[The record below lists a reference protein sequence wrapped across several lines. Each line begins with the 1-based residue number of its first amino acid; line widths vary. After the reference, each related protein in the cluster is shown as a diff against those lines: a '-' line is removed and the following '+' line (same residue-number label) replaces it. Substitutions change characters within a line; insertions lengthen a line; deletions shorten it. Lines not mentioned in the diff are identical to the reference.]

1 MDIDDVAATSG
12 EATAEAVVEA
22 CAQAGAE
29 ASTQACAEASADA
42 TATVDGE
49 PDREDEIVVY
59 GLSKWQTGKSLKERL
74 EGHLAVKG
82 IRRCRKQP
90 TDTHAFVHF
99 LTASAA
105 EEARKLID
113 GHVWKGSE
121 LWTKQARAMDPERFV
136 KRQRLERD
144 AGEPEPSLK
153 NVVDCVTP
161 LHALPYEEQLL
172 VKRKVLLGALREL
185 PTKWKTTM
193 KEMPKEAW
201 AAWRVPFVDPKV
213 TQAHEGAPCEL
224 APVIPAP
231 RTHGYRNKCE
241 FSFGRDAEGRPCIG
255 FLRGALRFG
264 PPVVGPPDAC
274 PNVSDEMKAVQ
285 SAAPSVEA
293 AEAEVEAL
301 LASLL
306 SPPLFPPVNTTGA
319 EALCELLRS
328 LVGATKET
336 VLLDVCCG
344 TGTLGLSLASSV
356 KRLIGIEMCAP
367 AVEDA
372 RANAARN
379 GITNALFIAKKA
391 EEATLSVLENLSA
404 AEKRSLVAI
413 VDPPRAGLHTD
424 VLKALRG
431 CLPLTKILFVA
442 CHAPSFVANSVAAE
456 VTAKVAAAPRALLAL
471 EHGI

>member
-1 MDIDDVAATSG
+1 MVASSG

-22 CAQAGAE
+22 CAGAE
-29 ASTQACAEASADA
+29 ASSQACAKASGEA

-185 PTKWKTTM
+185 PTKWKMTM

-201 AAWRVPFVDPKV
+201 AAWRVPFIDPKV

-274 PNVSDEMKAVQ
+274 PNVSDEMKAVVQRVQAFLLAREVGGGGRVGGGDRAGGGDGGAGSSSEAGSGAASGCGGGLPPYDKVTRAGFWRQLLARQAFNPCPTADGEASTGASAGEDAKAGANATPAPLLLVVSVQQ

-293 AEAEVEAL
+293 AEAEVQAL
-301 LASLL
+301 LAVLL
-306 SPPLFPPVNTTGA
+306 SPPLFPPVRP
-319 EALCELLRS
+319 LVRLRRVVS
-328 LVGATKET
+328 
-336 VLLDVCCG
+336 
-344 TGTLGLSLASSV
+344 
-356 KRLIGIEMCAP
+356 
-367 AVEDA
+367 
-372 RANAARN
+372 
-379 GITNALFIAKKA
+379 
-391 EEATLSVLENLSA
+391 
-404 AEKRSLVAI
+404 
-413 VDPPRAGLHTD
+413 
-424 VLKALRG
+424 
-431 CLPLTKILFVA
+431 
-442 CHAPSFVANSVAAE
+442 
-456 VTAKVAAAPRALLAL
+456 
-471 EHGI
+471 

>member
-1 MDIDDVAATSG
+1 MVASSG
-12 EATAEAVVEA
+12 VATAEAVVEA
-22 CAQAGAE
+22 CAGAE
-29 ASTQACAEASADA
+29 ASSQACAKASGEA

-185 PTKWKTTM
+185 PTKWKMTM

-274 PNVSDEMKAVQ
+274 PNVSDEMKAVVQRVQAFLLAREVGGGGRVGGGDGAGGGDGGAGSSSEAGSGAASGCGGGLPPYDKVTRAGFWRQLLARQAFNPCPTADGEASTGASAGEDANAGASATPAPLLLVVSVQQ

-293 AEAEVEAL
+293 AEAEVQAL
-301 LASLL
+301 LAVLL
-306 SPPLFPPVNTTGA
+306 SPPLFPPV
-319 EALCELLRS
+319 RP
-328 LVGATKET
+328 LV
-336 VLLDVCCG
+336 
-344 TGTLGLSLASSV
+344 
-356 KRLIGIEMCAP
+356 R
-367 AVEDA
+367 
-372 RANAARN
+372 
-379 GITNALFIAKKA
+379 
-391 EEATLSVLENLSA
+391 
-404 AEKRSLVAI
+404 
-413 VDPPRAGLHTD
+413 PRR
-424 VLKALRG
+424 V
-431 CLPLTKILFVA
+431 V
-442 CHAPSFVANSVAAE
+442 S
-456 VTAKVAAAPRALLAL
+456 
-471 EHGI
+471 

>member
-1 MDIDDVAATSG
+1 MEIDDVVASSG

-22 CAQAGAE
+22 CAGAE
-29 ASTQACAEASADA
+29 ASSQACAKASGEASGEA

-185 PTKWKTTM
+185 PTKWKMTM

-274 PNVSDEMKAVQ
+274 PNVSDEMKAVVQRVQAFLLAREVGGGGRVGGGDGAGGGDGGAGSSSEAGSGAANGCGGGLPPYDKVTRAGFWRQLLARQAFNPCPTADGEASTGASAGEDANAGANATPAPLLLVVSVQQ

-293 AEAEVEAL
+293 AEAEVQAL
-301 LASLL
+301 LAVLL
-306 SPPLFPPVNTTGA
+306 SPPLFPPVRP
-319 EALCELLRS
+319 LVRLRR
-328 LVGATKET
+328 V
-336 VLLDVCCG
+336 
-344 TGTLGLSLASSV
+344 AS
-356 KRLIGIEMCAP
+356 
-367 AVEDA
+367 
-372 RANAARN
+372 
-379 GITNALFIAKKA
+379 
-391 EEATLSVLENLSA
+391 
-404 AEKRSLVAI
+404 
-413 VDPPRAGLHTD
+413 
-424 VLKALRG
+424 
-431 CLPLTKILFVA
+431 
-442 CHAPSFVANSVAAE
+442 
-456 VTAKVAAAPRALLAL
+456 
-471 EHGI
+471 

>member
-1 MDIDDVAATSG
+1 M
-12 EATAEAVVEA
+12 
-22 CAQAGAE
+22 
-29 ASTQACAEASADA
+29 
-42 TATVDGE
+42 
-49 PDREDEIVVY
+49 
-59 GLSKWQTGKSLKERL
+59 SKWQTGKSLKERL

-185 PTKWKTTM
+185 PTKWKMTM

-274 PNVSDEMKAVQ
+274 PNVSDEMKAVVQRVQAFLLAREVGGGGRVGGGDRAGGGDGGAGSSSEAGSGAASGCGGGLPPYDKVTRAGFWRQLLARQAFNPCPTADGEASTGASAGEDANAGASATPAPLLLVVSVQQ

-293 AEAEVEAL
+293 AEAEVQAL
-301 LASLL
+301 LAVLL
-306 SPPLFPPVNTTGA
+306 SPPLFPPV
-319 EALCELLRS
+319 RP
-328 LVGATKET
+328 LV
-336 VLLDVCCG
+336 
-344 TGTLGLSLASSV
+344 
-356 KRLIGIEMCAP
+356 R
-367 AVEDA
+367 
-372 RANAARN
+372 
-379 GITNALFIAKKA
+379 
-391 EEATLSVLENLSA
+391 
-404 AEKRSLVAI
+404 
-413 VDPPRAGLHTD
+413 PRR
-424 VLKALRG
+424 V
-431 CLPLTKILFVA
+431 V
-442 CHAPSFVANSVAAE
+442 S
-456 VTAKVAAAPRALLAL
+456 
-471 EHGI
+471 

>member
-1 MDIDDVAATSG
+1 MVASSG

-22 CAQAGAE
+22 CAGAE
-29 ASTQACAEASADA
+29 ASSQACAKASGEASGEA

-185 PTKWKTTM
+185 PTKWKMTM

-274 PNVSDEMKAVQ
+274 PNVSDEMKAVVQRVQAFLLAREVGGGGRVGGGDGAGGGDGGAGSSSEAGSGAASGCGGGLPPYDKVTRAGFWRQLLVRQAFNPCPTADGEASTGASAGEDANAGASATPAPLLLVVSVQQ

-293 AEAEVEAL
+293 AEAEVQAL
-301 LASLL
+301 LAVLL
-306 SPPLFPPVNTTGA
+306 SPPLFPPVRP
-319 EALCELLRS
+319 LVRLRRVVS
-328 LVGATKET
+328 
-336 VLLDVCCG
+336 
-344 TGTLGLSLASSV
+344 
-356 KRLIGIEMCAP
+356 
-367 AVEDA
+367 
-372 RANAARN
+372 
-379 GITNALFIAKKA
+379 
-391 EEATLSVLENLSA
+391 
-404 AEKRSLVAI
+404 
-413 VDPPRAGLHTD
+413 
-424 VLKALRG
+424 
-431 CLPLTKILFVA
+431 
-442 CHAPSFVANSVAAE
+442 
-456 VTAKVAAAPRALLAL
+456 
-471 EHGI
+471 

>member
-274 PNVSDEMKAVQ
+274 PNVSDEMKAVVQRVQAFLLAREAGGGGAGGEGGAGGGVGGAGSSSEAGGGAAGGAAGGGGGGLPPYDKVTRAGFWRQLLARQAFNPCPTADDEASTVASAGEGANAGANAAPAPLLLVVSVQQ

-306 SPPLFPPVNTTGA
+306 SPPLFPPV
-319 EALCELLRS
+319 RPH
-328 LVGATKET
+328 
-336 VLLDVCCG
+336 
-344 TGTLGLSLASSV
+344 GLPMAS
-356 KRLIGIEMCAP
+356 
-367 AVEDA
+367 
-372 RANAARN
+372 
-379 GITNALFIAKKA
+379 
-391 EEATLSVLENLSA
+391 
-404 AEKRSLVAI
+404 
-413 VDPPRAGLHTD
+413 
-424 VLKALRG
+424 
-431 CLPLTKILFVA
+431 
-442 CHAPSFVANSVAAE
+442 
-456 VTAKVAAAPRALLAL
+456 
-471 EHGI
+471 